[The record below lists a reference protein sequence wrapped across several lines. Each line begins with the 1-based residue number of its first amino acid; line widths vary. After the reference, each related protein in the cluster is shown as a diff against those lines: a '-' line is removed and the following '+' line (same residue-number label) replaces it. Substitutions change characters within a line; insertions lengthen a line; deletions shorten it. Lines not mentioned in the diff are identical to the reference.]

1 MEVKN
6 WIQIQQKAYKDL
18 RADGQKRGVLISAIG
33 VHVILITGQKSLIY
47 KDFCPVFCSFS
58 TINHQL
64 SWWNMKALASR
75 KILLC

>member
-47 KDFCPVFCSFS
+47 KDFCPVFS
-58 TINHQL
+58 
-64 SWWNMKALASR
+64 
-75 KILLC
+75 IL